1 MGKLMSLRCIFIFKS
16 SFMRSGL
23 LLLILFSLVSS
34 SCKKDDSPEQDMS
47 VTMLNVSYGTNSQQ
61 NMDVYLPATRSTTD
75 TKVMIMIHG
84 GAWNSGDKA
93 DFNEYVDSL
102 KKREP
107 TYAIFNINYRLAN
120 VSDLFPAQELDIKA
134 AVEFIYNKRQEY
146 KISDKFVLVGASA
159 GAHLALLQGYKYST
173 PVKPKAIIDFFG
185 PTDLVDMYNNPP
197 NALVQPL
204 LVAVTGVTPTA
215 NTLYTQSS
223 PINFISSQSPP
234 TMILHGGT
242 DIVVAP
248 SQSVLL
254 DTRLQTAGVIH
265 QYFFYPT
272 EGHGWVGA
280 NLSNSFNKIQA
291 FLAANVN

>member
-1 MGKLMSLRCIFIFKS
+1 
-16 SFMRSGL
+16 MRSGL
-23 LLLILFSLVSS
+23 FILILFSLVFS

-61 NMDVYLPATRSTTD
+61 KMDVYLPATRSTTD

-84 GAWNSGDKA
+84 GAWNSGDKT

-120 VSDLFPAQELDIKA
+120 VSDLFPAQELDVRA
-134 AVEFIYNKRQEY
+134 AVDFIYNKRQEY

-254 DTRLQTAGVIH
+254 DTRLQTAGIIH

-280 NLSNSFNKIQA
+280 NLSDSFNKIQA
-291 FLAANVN
+291 FLAANVQ

>member
-1 MGKLMSLRCIFIFKS
+1 MRLGLFI
-16 SFMRSGL
+16 
-23 LLLILFSLVSS
+23 LILFSLVFS

-47 VTMLNVSYGTNSQQ
+47 VTKLNVSYGTNSQQ
-61 NMDVYLPATRSTTD
+61 KMDVYLPATRSTTT

-84 GAWNSGDKA
+84 GAWNSGDKT

-120 VSDLFPAQELDIKA
+120 VSDLFPAQELDVRA
-134 AVEFIYNKRQEY
+134 AVDFIYNKRQEY

-254 DTRLQTAGVIH
+254 NTRLQTAGVIH

-272 EGHGWVGA
+272 EGHGWIGA
-280 NLSNSFNKIQA
+280 NLSDSFNKIQA
-291 FLAANVN
+291 FLAANVQ

>member
-1 MGKLMSLRCIFIFKS
+1 MKQFSFLGFLMA
-16 SFMRSGL
+16 L
-23 LLLILFSLVSS
+23 LVFS

-61 NMDVYLPATRSTTD
+61 KMDVYLPATRSTTD

-84 GAWNSGDKA
+84 GAWNSGDKT

-120 VSDLFPAQELDIKA
+120 VSDLFPAQELDVRA
-134 AVEFIYNKRQEY
+134 AVDFIYNKRQEY

-248 SQSVLL
+248 SQSFLL
-254 DTRLQTAGVIH
+254 DTRLQTAGIIH

-280 NLSNSFNKIQA
+280 NLSDSFNKIQA
-291 FLAANVN
+291 FLAANVQ

>member
-1 MGKLMSLRCIFIFKS
+1 
-16 SFMRSGL
+16 MRSGL
-23 LLLILFSLVSS
+23 LLLILLSLVFS

-61 NMDVYLPATRSTTD
+61 KMDVYLPATRSTTT

-84 GAWNSGDKA
+84 GAWNSGDKT

-120 VSDLFPAQELDIKA
+120 VSDLFPAQELDVRA
-134 AVEFIYNKRQEY
+134 AVDFIYNKRQEY

-254 DTRLQTAGVIH
+254 DTRLQTAGIIH

-280 NLSNSFNKIQA
+280 NLSDSFNKIQA
-291 FLAANVN
+291 FLAANVQ

>member
-1 MGKLMSLRCIFIFKS
+1 MQKFILS
-16 SFMRSGL
+16 M
-23 LLLILFSLVSS
+23 LVSVFIIS

-61 NMDVYLPATRSTTD
+61 KMDVYLPATRSTTD

-84 GAWNSGDKA
+84 GAWNSGDKT

-254 DTRLQTAGVIH
+254 NTRLQTAGVIH

-280 NLSNSFNKIQA
+280 NLSDSFNKIQA
-291 FLAANVN
+291 FLAANVQ

>member
-1 MGKLMSLRCIFIFKS
+1 
-16 SFMRSGL
+16 MRSGL
-23 LLLILFSLVSS
+23 FILILFSLVSS

-61 NMDVYLPATRSTTD
+61 KMDVYLPATRSTTD

-84 GAWNSGDKA
+84 GAWNSGDKT

-120 VSDLFPAQELDIKA
+120 VSDLFPAQELDVRA
-134 AVEFIYNKRQEY
+134 AVDFIYNKRQEY

-254 DTRLQTAGVIH
+254 DTRLQTAGIIH

-280 NLSNSFNKIQA
+280 NLSDSFNKIQA
-291 FLAANVN
+291 FLAANVQ

>member
-1 MGKLMSLRCIFIFKS
+1 
-16 SFMRSGL
+16 MRSGL
-23 LLLILFSLVSS
+23 LLLILFSLVFS

-61 NMDVYLPATRSTTD
+61 KMDVYLPATRSTTD

-84 GAWNSGDKA
+84 GAWNSGDKV

-120 VSDLFPAQELDIKA
+120 VSDLFPAQELDVRA
-134 AVEFIYNKRQEY
+134 AVDFIYNKRQEY

-197 NALVQPL
+197 NPLVQPL

-254 DTRLQTAGVIH
+254 NTRLQTAGIIH
-265 QYFFYPT
+265 QYFFYST

-280 NLSNSFNKIQA
+280 NLSDSFNKIQA
-291 FLAANVN
+291 FLAANVQ

>member
-1 MGKLMSLRCIFIFKS
+1 
-16 SFMRSGL
+16 MRSGL
-23 LLLILFSLVSS
+23 FILIISSLIFS

-61 NMDVYLPATRSTTD
+61 KMDVYLPATRSTAD

-84 GAWNSGDKA
+84 GACNSGDKA

-120 VSDLFPAQELDIKA
+120 VSDLFPAQELDVRA
-134 AVEFIYNKRQEY
+134 AVDFIYNKRQEY

-185 PTDLVDMYNNPP
+185 PTDLIDMYNNPP
-197 NALVQPL
+197 NPLVQPL

-215 NTLYTQSS
+215 NTLYMQSS

-234 TMILHGGT
+234 TMILHGGI
-242 DIVVAP
+242 DIVVSS

-254 DTRLQTAGVIH
+254 NTKLQSAGVVH
-265 QYFFYPT
+265 QYVFYPT
-272 EGHGWVGA
+272 EGHGWVGG
-280 NLSNSFNKIQA
+280 NLSDSFNKIQA
-291 FLAANVN
+291 FLAANVQ